1 MRTSSR
7 WLIGSALA
15 LVACGAWA
23 NGARI
28 VFSGAVVA
36 PTCAVNAATPA
47 AANVSAMATRQV
59 CGQTA
64 TAIGTRYASRTV
76 TIDAATAA
84 NDRLLA
90 YFANNQLTAS
100 ADPTPARL
108 IVRTYE

>member
-28 VFSGAVVA
+28 VFHGAVVE
-36 PTCAVNAATPA
+36 PTCAVNAAALPT
-47 AANVSAMATRQV
+47 ANANPTRQV

-76 TIDAATAA
+76 TVDAVTAA

-100 ADPTPARL
+100 ADPAPAKL
-108 IVRTYE
+108 VVRTYD